1 MMKLERHNKM
11 LLLSIALTAMSWM
24 ALGFVNLPNLAGAL
38 GISTSAASTAVNLL
52 SAYSTLSAAMA
63 IIGAITGV
71 GAVGSGVAATVLYLI
86 KQRGKA
92 AAALW

>member
-1 MMKLERHNKM
+1 M
-11 LLLSIALTAMSWM
+11 LLSIALTAMSWM
-24 ALGFVNLPNLAGAL
+24 ALGLLICQILQVP
-38 GISTSAASTAVNLL
+38 GIRPSAASTAVNLL

-71 GAVGSGVAATVLYLI
+71 GAVGSGIAATVLYLI

-92 AAALW
+92 AAALLISCLI